1 MQQATVTMQDAV
13 REKLDESRRRRSSEV
28 DSTRYMRSGGHYA
41 EPLWDY
47 SACAEFLLMSENTL
61 RKLTSQGKVP
71 RIKIGRLVRFSPSA
85 IREWAASSMRKAVDD
100 GITE

>member
-1 MQQATVTMQDAV
+1 MEQVTAAIPDAV
-13 REKLDESRRRRSSEV
+13 RKKLDESRRRISSEV
-28 DSTRYMRSGGHYA
+28 DSTRYMRSGGYYA

-85 IREWAASSMRKAVDD
+85 IREWAANNMRTAVDD